1 MSAFTAPDIAWA
13 QLTPVLLVLGAG
25 VVGVLVEAFV
35 PRSVRRPVQLALTV
49 VALAGSLV
57 AVAALWRDVRHT
69 GGTDVLS
76 GSLVVDGPTLVL
88 QGTIALLALLS
99 VLIVADRTQT
109 GEDAFAP
116 QGAAVPGSAQ
126 EEAARRAGLQQTEIY
141 PLLMFATGGMLIF
154 PATGDL
160 LTLFVALEVLSLPL
174 YLLTGLARRRRLL
187 SQEASMKYFL
197 LGSFA
202 SALLLFGIAL
212 LYGFSGS
219 IRYADIAAAVG
230 TDTTA
235 DALLLTGALLVL
247 TGLLFKVG
255 AVPFHS
261 WTPDVYQGAP
271 TPITGFMAACTKV
284 AAFGA
289 LLRVFYTV
297 LPGMSWDLE
306 PVMWTVAIATMA
318 VGTVVALV
326 QTDVKRVLAY
336 SSIAHAGFVLT
347 GVIALEQSGI
357 TSVLFYLLAYGAATV
372 GAFGIVSL
380 VRERGS
386 VRSAAAAEPAAAL
399 VGAGAGGATA
409 AAVGPSTGSTVD
421 VAGTGGGAAPAG
433 APADGP
439 GAEDDD
445 DLDDLDAGPVLGEAT
460 HLSQWAGL
468 GRTNPVLATT
478 FALFLLSFAGIPL
491 TAGFT
496 GKFAVFSAAVEGD
509 AWPLALIGVIAS
521 AAAAFFYVR
530 IIVLMFF
537 TSPHGGPQP
546 ATADADTTGAGV
558 GDATDEDAA
567 RPRTVVVASEG
578 FAVVAITLCAVLT
591 IVLGVFPGPVLDA
604 IGDVARFL
612 P

>member
-1 MSAFTAPDIAWA
+1 VTGFTAPDIAWA
-13 QLTPVLLVLGAG
+13 QLTPILLVLGAG

-35 PRSVRRPVQLALTV
+35 PRRARRPVQLTV
-49 VALAGSLV
+49 TLLALAGAVV
-57 AVAALWRDVRHT
+57 AVAALWSDVADT
-69 GGTDVLS
+69 GGTDVLG
-76 GSLVVDGPTLVL
+76 GSVLVDGPTLVL
-88 QGTIALLALLS
+88 QGTIAVLALLA
-99 VLIVADRTQT
+99 VLVIADRTDT

-116 QGAAVPGSAQ
+116 QGAAIPGSGY
-126 EEAARRAGLQQTEIY
+126 EEAARAAGLQQTEVY
-141 PLLMFATGGMLIF
+141 PLVLFATGGMLIF

-212 LYGFSGS
+212 LYGFAGS
-219 IRYADIAAAVG
+219 LRYVEIAAAVRTVTG
-230 TDTTA
+230 MDG
-235 DALLLTGALLVL
+235 LLLAGALLVL
-247 TGLLFKVG
+247 VGLLFKVG

-261 WTPDVYQGAP
+261 WTPDAYQGAP

-289 LLRVFYTV
+289 LLRIFYVV
-297 LPGMSWDLE
+297 LPDLRWDLE
-306 PVMWTVAIATMA
+306 PMMWTVAIATMA

-336 SSIAHAGFVLT
+336 SSVAHAGFVLT
-347 GVIALEQSGI
+347 GVVALTQSGI
-357 TSVLFYLLAYGAATV
+357 TAVLFYLLAYGAATV

-380 VRERGS
+380 VRERGA
-386 VRSAAAAEPAAAL
+386 VRGAARVPAAAGA
-399 VGAGAGGATA
+399 VAGSGTVAVSGAGSA
-409 AAVGPSTGSTVD
+409 
-421 VAGTGGGAAPAG
+421 AGTDDTGDGSDGDAPLE
-433 APADGP
+433 
-439 GAEDDD
+439 AE
-445 DLDDLDAGPVLGEAT
+445 GPVLGEAT

-468 GRTNPVLATT
+468 GRTNPVLAGT
-478 FALFLLSFAGIPL
+478 FVLFLLSFAGIPL

-496 GKFAVFSAAVEGD
+496 GKFAVFSAAVEGG
-509 AWPLALIGVIAS
+509 AWPLAVVGVVAS

-537 TSPHGGPQP
+537 THPEGGPQTP
-546 ATADADTTGAGV
+546 AGGETTSATTA
-558 GDATDEDAA
+558 AA
-567 RPRTVVVASEG
+567 PRPGTVVVGSQG
-578 FAVVAITLCAVLT
+578 FAVVAIGVCAVLT
-591 IVLGVFPGPVLDA
+591 LALGVVPGPVLDA
-604 IGDVARFL
+604 IASVAQLL